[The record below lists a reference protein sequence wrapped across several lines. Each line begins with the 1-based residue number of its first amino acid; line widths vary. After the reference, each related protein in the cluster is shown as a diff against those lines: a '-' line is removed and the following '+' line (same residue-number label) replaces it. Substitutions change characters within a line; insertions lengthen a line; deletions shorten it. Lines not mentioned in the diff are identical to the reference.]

1 MNAQLMSGLVTIL
14 VAVIGVS
21 GVYFANRFQKGTREN
36 KMIDQL
42 QEQLK
47 TVQNRM
53 DEFEAR
59 DRIYIPHILQLN
71 WHIETGKGPPAPP
84 IPRVILDFINPP
96 EKP

>member
-1 MNAQLMSGLVTIL
+1 MSPEIVSSLVTL
-14 VAVIGVS
+14 VVAVIGVT

-47 TVQNRM
+47 SVQNRM

-59 DRIYIPHILQLN
+59 DRVYIPHILMLN
-71 WHIETGKGPPAPP
+71 WHIESGKGPPAPP
-84 IPRVILDFINPP
+84 IPRVIRDYVNPP
-96 EKP
+96 E